1 MHTLSALFNERTWQG
16 LELWQ
21 AVWLSGSCLT
31 RGRAA
36 GRLQDL
42 QQIKDRENWYLP
54 KFSADDAP
62 DWNPG
67 RFVRSRQLTLGLRE
81 VRQAQRCRSLIP
93 MAGASGGA
101 PGGSAADGPC
111 IRRLRA
117 VDAPTR
123 PALRAQVVVEAEISR
138 DKVPLRNAYKHVGQR
153 ASLRIN
159 SGVEHSLL
167 GAPSAAAALVHGA
180 WRSAPWP
187 LVRSGARRGLHV
199 VQSQGPPGKH
209 VLLKLMPGVTVD
221 TAMGK
226 ALLHKTTPAAF

>member
-1 MHTLSALFNERTWQG
+1 M
-16 LELWQ
+16 
-21 AVWLSGSCLT
+21 
-31 RGRAA
+31 
-36 GRLQDL
+36 
-42 QQIKDRENWYLP
+42 
-54 KFSADDAP
+54 
-62 DWNPG
+62 
-67 RFVRSRQLTLGLRE
+67 
-81 VRQAQRCRSLIP
+81 
-93 MAGASGGA
+93 
-101 PGGSAADGPC
+101 
-111 IRRLRA
+111 
-117 VDAPTR
+117 DAPTR

-226 ALLHKTTPAAF
+226 ALLHMTTPAAF